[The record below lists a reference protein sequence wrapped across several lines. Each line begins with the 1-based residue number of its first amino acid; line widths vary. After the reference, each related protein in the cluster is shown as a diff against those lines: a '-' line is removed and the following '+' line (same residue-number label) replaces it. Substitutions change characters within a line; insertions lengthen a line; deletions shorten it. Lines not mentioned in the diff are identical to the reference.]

1 MATVQL
7 GAAEKSHR
15 LLLNE
20 IIGLENPEDAND
32 DDNEGK
38 E

>member
-1 MATVQL
+1 MQL

-15 LLLNE
+15 LLLKE
-20 IIGLENPEDAND
+20 IIGVENPEDASND
-32 DDNEGK
+32 ETEGK